1 MTRTPD
7 GRPVLR
13 RSEEKYAEAV
23 RLSETTPEPLKHIA
37 RRLGLNYNSLGG
49 FVRRSRPEAI
59 ARHEELVAAAKVLPE
74 RERMIGPGV

>member
-23 RLSETTPEPLKHIA
+23 RLYATTPEPLKHLA
-37 RRLGLNYNSLGG
+37 RRLGLNYN
-49 FVRRSRPEAI
+49 
-59 ARHEELVAAAKVLPE
+59 
-74 RERMIGPGV
+74 